1 MSFGK
6 IDFKFQECQGMH
18 FTIFPLAAV
27 LMFKLDH
34 RYYSIAKLR
43 QWEGESLLCSG
54 PNWCLTGTQATV
66 STPLSGWSCH
76 FAGLSLVSFPPPG
89 LWLADTRTGLFS
101 GQAPAPVRKL
111 TENHNCECQVR
122 RRRRGGR
129 GELVYILFE
138 LILTIKSATVLRFR
152 TKVWRL
158 RMMTHMRS
166 SKLNWASGI
175 R

>member
-1 MSFGK
+1 MRFGK
-6 IDFKFQECQGMH
+6 INFKFQECH
-18 FTIFPLAAV
+18 FTIFPLTAV
-27 LMFKLDH
+27 LVFKLDH
-34 RYYSIAKLR
+34 RYYSIASYDSDR
-43 QWEGESLLCSG
+43 ESLLCSG

-76 FAGLSLVSFPPPG
+76 FASLSLVSLHPPG

-129 GELVYILFE
+129 EELVYIQFE
-138 LILTIKSATVLRFR
+138 LILTVKSVTVLQFR

-158 RMMTHMRS
+158 RKMTHE
-166 SKLNWASGI
+166 KF
-175 R
+175 